1 VGAAAERRL
10 SQPAVSVTVN
20 VQAPAHIDYA
30 PACDACGRVQAE
42 YLARP
47 YSLRCRKCKHQVRRE

>member
-20 VQAPAHIDYA
+20 VQAPRIDYE
-30 PACDACGRVQAE
+30 PKCDACGRVQAE
-42 YLARP
+42 FLARP
-47 YSLRCRKCKHQVRRE
+47 YSLRCRRCKAQVRRD